1 MDKDVADRIF
11 KMIVESGLYSFNE
24 SHAIAYAIVCYI
36 SAYFKVYYPKEFMA
50 ASLSNAYERKEDVND
65 LIAECRRLGI
75 QFISPNI
82 NTSDWDFTLE
92 EDNKIRVGMC
102 AVKSFGEKAFIEL
115 EEKRPFISMEDLLT
129 RVVKKNCGK
138 RAIIPAI
145 FSGAF
150 NDFYDRRLDAYLG
163 YCETNGVEPD
173 EELSIQGVKEKI
185 SINSTDMEF
194 EEVFLATH
202 IVSNPVNNFTPLG
215 PDITMGKSNFN
226 TLGVMDRV
234 KKLKDRNGNQMAFV
248 SICTGDGIFDAVIFA
263 KQYSEYRSFLKKNL
277 ICKFNLKRNKEDYII
292 NSIEL
297 SAA

>member
-1 MDKDVADRIF
+1 
-11 KMIVESGLYSFNE
+11 
-24 SHAIAYAIVCYI
+24 
-36 SAYFKVYYPKEFMA
+36 MA

-65 LIAECRRLGI
+65 LIAECRRMGI
-75 QFISPNI
+75 QFISPDI
-82 NTSDWDFTLE
+82 NLSDWDFTLE

-102 AVKSFGEKAFIEL
+102 AVKSFGEKSFVEL
-115 EEKRPFISMEDLLT
+115 EAKRPFDSMEDLLT

-150 NDFYDRRLDAYLG
+150 SEFFDRRIDAYHE
-163 YCETNGVEPD
+163 YCRVMDVEPD
-173 EELSIQGVKEKI
+173 EELTIQGVKEKV
-185 SINSTDMEF
+185 SVNATDMDF
-194 EEVFLATH
+194 EDVFLQTH

-215 PDITMGKSNFN
+215 EDIIMGKSNFN
-226 TLGVMDRV
+226 TLGVMERV

-263 KQYSEYRSFLKKNL
+263 RQYSEYKSFLKKNL
-277 ICKFNLKRNKEDYII
+277 ICKFNLKRNKEDFII